1 MGPVQLEKFM
11 FTVES
16 SHVIGIRQKI
26 KMKINFGAI
35 SNEPHEIFGVVSY
48 TLQLERGMVSL
59 AT

>member
-16 SHVIGIRQKI
+16 SHDIGIRQKI
-26 KMKINFGAI
+26 KMKINPGAI
-35 SNEPHEIFGVVSY
+35 SNEPHEIFGVSY